1 MSMRVGFI
9 GVGTIGKP
17 MAANVA
23 RAGFDLMVYDLR
35 EEPLKSL
42 RELGATIAGSPK
54 EVGEHCDIIEIA
66 VVDDAEV
73 EIVLNGTQG
82 VFEGACPNSVVAVHS
97 TISPETVRRL
107 AEIARLKGIKF
118 LEAPVS
124 GGRKGAEDRDLC
136 YVLGGEKDVV
146 EKCKPLFS
154 TSGSHLFHMGELGT
168 ASMVKIIQQAVV
180 CINMLAAHEAETL
193 CDRTGIGFDRFLEI
207 LHVSSG
213 QSFASDHWIE
223 RFKRP
228 HDSISTRRQRT
239 EVFKRSLS
247 PALELAE
254 RFGVSV
260 PGAALA
266 QQRLGEIMG
275 IASEDS

>member
-17 MAANVA
+17 MAVNIV
-23 RAGFDLMVYDLR
+23 RAGFDLTVYDLR
-35 EEPLKSL
+35 DEPLRSL
-42 RELGATIAGSPK
+42 KELGATIAGSPK
-54 EVGEHCDIIEIA
+54 EVGEHSEIIEIA
-66 VVDDAEV
+66 VVDDSQVEV
-73 EIVLNGTQG
+73 VLNGPQG
-82 VFEGACPNSVVAVHS
+82 VFAGACPNSIVAVHS

-107 AEIARLKGIKF
+107 AETAHIKGIKL

-124 GGRKGAEDRDLC
+124 GGCKGAENRNLC
-136 YVLGGEKDVV
+136 YVLGGESDAV
-146 EKCKPLFS
+146 EKCRPLFS
-154 TSGSHLFHMGELGT
+154 TSGLYFFHMGELGT

-180 CINMLAAHEAETL
+180 CINMLAAHEAEKL

-239 EVFKRSLS
+239 EVFKKSLF
-247 PALELAE
+247 PALKLAQ
-254 RFGVSV
+254 RFGVSL
-260 PGAALA
+260 PAAALA
-266 QQRLGEIMG
+266 QQRFNEIMG

>member
-1 MSMRVGFI
+1 
-9 GVGTIGKP
+9 
-17 MAANVA
+17 MAANIA

-35 EEPLKSL
+35 DEPLKSL
-42 RELGATIAGSPK
+42 KELGATIAGSPK
-54 EVGEHCDIIEIA
+54 EVGEHSEIIEIA
-66 VVDDAEV
+66 VVDDSQV
-73 EIVLNGTQG
+73 EMVLNGPQG
-82 VFEGACPNSVVAVHS
+82 VFAGACPNSVVAVHS
-97 TISPETVRRL
+97 TISPETVRKL
-107 AEIARLKGIKF
+107 AEIARLNGIKF

-124 GGRKGAEDRDLC
+124 GGRKGAEDRALC
-136 YVLGGEKDVV
+136 YVLGGEEDVV
-146 EKCKPLFS
+146 EKCRTLFS
-154 TSGSHLFHMGELGT
+154 TSGSHFFHTGELGT

-228 HDSISTRRQRT
+228 HDSISTRRRRT
-239 EVFKRSLS
+239 EVFKKSLL
-247 PALELAE
+247 PALELAQQ
-254 RFGVSV
+254 FGLSL
-260 PGAALA
+260 PGATLA
-266 QQRLGEIMG
+266 HQRFAEIMA